1 MEYDKLMDDF
11 FRKLTP
17 ARLAPYKIKSDIYDM
32 NLTPKMQAI
41 DNLEEGDEMVNI
53 NILNLTK
60 KIISVPEML
69 LHQTENLL
77 HFFPQEQP
85 MP

>member
-1 MEYDKLMDDF
+1 MEYDKLMDDV
-11 FRKLTP
+11 FRKLRP

-41 DNLEEGDEMVNI
+41 DNLEEGDGMVNI

-60 KIISVPEML
+60 KKR
-69 LHQTENLL
+69 
-77 HFFPQEQP
+77 
-85 MP
+85 